1 VRYRTEAARLEF
13 TELLNSLQEKPGAC
27 FLVGFMG
34 AGKTSVGQRLAHDL
48 GWRFIDLDDRI
59 VAVEGRSVPE
69 IFRADGEAAFRAQET
84 AALQKLIAEL
94 GLQATVIAL
103 GGGAF
108 AQPANVA
115 LIRGTS
121 IPVVF
126 LDATVEELMNRCRP
140 QSGQRPLFQD
150 ENQFRQ
156 LYEQRRSAYMKA
168 DLCVDTCGRN
178 VSEVASEVASLL
190 GLAVPDEQTKRH
202 S

>member
-1 VRYRTEAARLEF
+1 
-13 TELLNSLQEKPGAC
+13 
-27 FLVGFMG
+27 MG
-34 AGKTSVGQRLAHDL
+34 AGKTSVGQHLAHDM

-59 VAVEGRSVPE
+59 VAADGRSVPE
-69 IFRADGEAAFRAQET
+69 IFSTEGEAAFRAKET
-84 AALQKLIAEL
+84 AALRALISEL
-94 GLQATVIAL
+94 GEQPTVVAL

-108 AQPANVA
+108 AQAANVD
-115 LIRGTS
+115 LIRTTKV
-121 IPVVF
+121 PVIF
-126 LDATVEELMNRCRP
+126 LDAPAEELMNRCRP
-140 QSGQRPLFQD
+140 QAGQRPLFQD

-190 GLAVPDEQTKRH
+190 GLAVPDEQKETH

>member
-1 VRYRTEAARLEF
+1 
-13 TELLNSLQEKPGAC
+13 
-27 FLVGFMG
+27 MG

-48 GWRFIDLDDRI
+48 DWRFIDLDDRI
-59 VAVEGRSVPE
+59 VAAEGRSVPE
-69 IFRADGEAAFRAQET
+69 IFRGDGEAAFRAKET
-84 AALQKLIAEL
+84 LALQRLIGEL
-94 GLQATVIAL
+94 GTQPTVIAL

-108 AQPANVA
+108 AQPANVD
-115 LIRGTS
+115 LIRETEL
-121 IPVVF
+121 PVIF
-126 LDATVEELMNRCRP
+126 LDAPVEELMDRCRP

-156 LYEQRRSAYMKA
+156 LYEERRSAYMKA
-168 DLCVDTCGRN
+168 DLCVDTCGRS

>member
-1 VRYRTEAARLEF
+1 
-13 TELLNSLQEKPGAC
+13 
-27 FLVGFMG
+27 MG
-34 AGKTSVGQRLAHDL
+34 AGKTSVGERLAHDL
-48 GWRFIDLDDRI
+48 AWRFIDLDDRI
-59 VAVEGRSVPE
+59 VAAEGRSVPE
-69 IFRADGEAAFRAQET
+69 IFQAEGEAAFRAKET
-84 AALQKLIAEL
+84 LALQVLIGEL
-94 GLQATVIAL
+94 GTRPMVIAL

-115 LIRGTS
+115 LIRDTKL
-121 IPVVF
+121 PVIF
-126 LDATVEELMNRCRP
+126 LDAPVEELMNRCRP
-140 QSGQRPLFQD
+140 QAGQRPLFQD

>member
-1 VRYRTEAARLEF
+1 
-13 TELLNSLQEKPGAC
+13 
-27 FLVGFMG
+27 MG

-48 GWRFIDLDDRI
+48 GWRFVDLDDRI
-59 VAVEGRSVPE
+59 VAADGRTVPE
-69 IFRADGEAAFRAQET
+69 IFRAEGEAAFRAKET
-84 AALQKLIAEL
+84 AALQALISEL
-94 GLQATVIAL
+94 GSQPTVIAL

-108 AQPANVA
+108 AQAANID
-115 LIRGTS
+115 LIRATKL
-121 IPVVF
+121 PAVF
-126 LDATVEELMNRCRP
+126 LDAPAEELMNRCRP
-140 QSGQRPLFQD
+140 QAGQRPLFQD

-190 GLAVPDEQTKRH
+190 GLAVSDEQTKRH

>member
-1 VRYRTEAARLEF
+1 
-13 TELLNSLQEKPGAC
+13 LLNSSQQKPWAC

-59 VAVEGRSVPE
+59 IATDRRSVQE
-69 IFRADGEAAFRAQET
+69 IFRDEGEAAFREKET
-84 AALQKLIAEL
+84 VALRDLIAEP
-94 GLQATVIAL
+94 GTQPTVIAL

-108 AQPANVA
+108 AQPQNVV
-115 LIRGTS
+115 LIRATNL
-121 IPVVF
+121 PVIF
-126 LDATVEELMNRCRP
+126 LDAPVEELMNRCRP

-190 GLAVPDEQTKRH
+190 GLAVSDEQTKRH